1 MIERL
6 DRARW
11 LRDELRDVDRR
22 LAALGGPPEDVSPGD
37 MDALFAFTDNTRLS
51 ADRDRIAA
59 ELAELEVG
67 VLRLRVTGQPVHG
80 SSIEAD
86 ALGDLIHDLDKLA
99 RANGG
104 SLMIGVP
111 SPGSHVVEVQPPV
124 QRGIF
129 DDPVVATAGML
140 IDAFGL
146 AYDQAIESGIAA
158 FAVERHP
165 DSLDALTRLVE
176 HVAGHAA
183 NLELEAE
190 AGGARQRRP
199 LDRAHANSLL
209 LALKDVTEATTAQR
223 LRGRFGGALESRGR
237 FEIKVGDET
246 VRGSVPVA
254 VRPQLVGLR
263 IGDDVIAVVDEIVSR
278 RATGSEGR
286 RLRLRSIAPAD
297 SPDPGSG

>member
-11 LRDELRDVDRR
+11 LRDELRDIDRR
-22 LAALGGPPEDVSPGD
+22 LARIDVTQEDVRPGN
-37 MDALFAFTDNTRLS
+37 MDALFAFADSTRLAS
-51 ADRDRIAA
+51 NRERIAA

-67 VLRLRVTGQPVHG
+67 VLRLRVTGAPVHG

-86 ALGDLIHDLDKLA
+86 ALGDLIRDLDQLA

-111 SPGSHVVEVQPPV
+111 SPGSHLVEIQPPV
-124 QRGIF
+124 QRGMF
-129 DDPVVATAGML
+129 DDPFLATAGTL
-140 IDAFGL
+140 VDAFGL
-146 AYDQAIESGIAA
+146 AYDPAIESGIAG

-165 DSLDALTRLVE
+165 DSLNALTRLVE
-176 HVAGHAA
+176 HVTAHAA
-183 NLELEAE
+183 NLELEAD
-190 AGGARQRRP
+190 AGGTRQRRP

-209 LALKDVTEATTAQR
+209 RALKDVSEATTAET
-223 LRGRFGGALESRGR
+223 LRGRFGGALESSGR
-237 FEIKVGDET
+237 FEIKIGDET

-263 IGDDVIAVVDEIVSR
+263 IGDEVTAVVDEIVTR
-278 RATGSEGR
+278 RATGAEGR
-286 RLRLRSIAPAD
+286 RLRLRSIAPAQPSD
-297 SPDPGSG
+297 ADTD